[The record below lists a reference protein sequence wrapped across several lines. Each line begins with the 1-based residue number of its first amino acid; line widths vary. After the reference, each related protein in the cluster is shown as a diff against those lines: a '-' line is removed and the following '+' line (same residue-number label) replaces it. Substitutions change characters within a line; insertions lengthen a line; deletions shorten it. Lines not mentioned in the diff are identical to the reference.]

1 MHESLGKPAQ
11 GIYTESRLSSNENE
25 ISRSHSEKIDKTQS
39 LSSNRSFVSKDLD
52 LNSFWWPHQSTN
64 PTVGTK
70 LVSCGIAAFEGA
82 PEEIDVT
89 VFPADGE
96 AAASAER
103 GAKALVA
110 EAHQARQ
117 FTDVASF
124 TLRCAP

>member
-1 MHESLGKPAQ
+1 MTFTNPDLPYSFSVLGAFCCTLFLTLART
-11 GIYTESRLSSNENE
+11 GFHICSGLSVLRHRLS
-25 ISRSHSEKIDKTQS
+25 H
-39 LSSNRSFVSKDLD
+39 
-52 LNSFWWPHQSTN
+52 
-64 PTVGTK
+64 
-70 LVSCGIAAFEGA
+70 AAFEGA

-117 FTDVASF
+117 FTDIASF
-124 TLRCAP
+124 TLRCCPREQQISDEWFVWEL